1 MGSRFGPQG
10 AAIGFALGFFL
21 ISGTVSTG
29 CINKDGEALPA
40 GLMSFPIAIE
50 LSVDADADGNP
61 KYVYVTSS
69 NFGLQYNSGNVQSYD
84 LEKVVEAIN
93 TGCISAWRHPICLDS
108 EYTGDVNHPW
118 CVCDPATDINCAPVP
133 QGIRQRCLE
142 NDFEGD
148 INDPACA
155 CEPLVPEPDVPPGE
169 ECVPI
174 PFDRCSVVPE
184 ELQFRDPG
192 AALRLVPVEGLI
204 RGEVEIG
211 SFSDGLGISTDGR
224 RVYVPVRSD
233 ANLTFIDVNPEGQL
247 NCGGGFGTRHTCME
261 PYRSG
266 SIEQVNPSVELEL
279 PPDPVDVF
287 VGDLAADFAPP
298 SNPDDPAFR
307 GDYILMAHRE
317 GKASMFFDQ
326 LRTGGPEP
334 QQRPRLAA
342 TLDELAPEQVT
353 ITYEPGAKRAWI
365 PSAEIAAI
373 VRLGIGIDG
382 DPTQSYLFDA
392 GTLVV
397 SGLDNG
403 VSNRDIRFDPRPGRN
418 LAYIVSRSPE
428 ALVVARSDV
437 AGGDLNMLGQIPT
450 CRDPSRIQVDEVE
463 VPARGGTVLLAF
475 VSCFLA
481 RSVQIIDTDNFQGIT
496 ILTNISG
503 AFEFVIDKRRL
514 LMYTADFSTSVLRV
528 ADLRPLVA
536 CLEGGVGGPEE
547 CSPQLLGLVG
557 LPQPVSELPR

>member
-1 MGSRFGPQG
+1 MIGSIP
-10 AAIGFALGFFL
+10 
-21 ISGTVSTG
+21 TG
-29 CINKDGEALPA
+29 CVNKEGQPLPP

-50 LSVDADADGNP
+50 LSVDEDADGNP

-84 LEKVVEAIN
+84 LEKMVEAIM
-93 TGCISAWRHPICLDS
+93 TECVGAGVAEECLRSD
-108 EYTGDVNHPW
+108 Y
-118 CVCDPATDINCAPVP
+118 
-133 QGIRQRCLE
+133 
-142 NDFEGD
+142 EGD
-148 INDPACA
+148 INDPSCA
-155 CEPLVPEPDVPPGE
+155 CDPIADAACVAVPP
-169 ECVPI
+169 
-174 PFDRCSVVPE
+174 DRCSVVPAS
-184 ELQFRDPG
+184 LRFRDLG
-192 AALRLVPVEGLI
+192 AALRVVPVEGLL

-211 SFSDGLGISTDGR
+211 SFSDGLGLATDGR
-224 RVYVPVRSD
+224 RLYVPVRSD
-233 ANLTFIDVNPEGQL
+233 ANLTYIDVNEEGL
-247 NCGGGFGTRHTCME
+247 LSCGGEFGEAHTCMD

-266 SIEQVNPSVELEL
+266 SIEQVNPSVDLTL
-279 PPDPVDVF
+279 PSDPVDVY

-317 GKASMFFDQ
+317 GKASMFLDQ
-326 LRTGGPEP
+326 LRPGGPEP
-334 QQRPRLAA
+334 QKRPRLAA
-342 TLDELAPEQVT
+342 TLEDLAPEQVT

-365 PSAEIAAI
+365 PSALSTEITR
-373 VRLGIGIDG
+373 VGIGIDG

-392 GTLVV
+392 GTLFVT
-397 SGLDNG
+397 GLDTG
-403 VSNRDIRFDPRPGRN
+403 AVNRDIRFDPRPGRD

-428 ALVVARSDV
+428 ALIVARSDV

-450 CRDPSRIQVDEVE
+450 CRDPSRLQVAE
-463 VPARGGTVLLAF
+463 VPARGGTALLAF

-481 RSVQIIDTDNFQGIT
+481 RSVQVIDADKFQGIT

-503 AFEFVIDKRRL
+503 AFEFVIDGPRL

-536 CLEGGVGGPEE
+536 CLESGNSGPEE
-547 CSPQLLGLVG
+547 CSPRLLGLVG

>member
-10 AAIGFALGFFL
+10 AAIGFALGFLL

-29 CINKDGEALPA
+29 CINRDGEALPA

-50 LSVDADADGNP
+50 LGVDEDANGNP
-61 KYVYVTSS
+61 KYVFVTSS

-84 LEKVVEAIN
+84 LEKMVEAIN
-93 TGCISAWRHPICLDS
+93 TGCVSAWRVPECLDS
-108 EYTGDVNHPW
+108 DYTGDVNAPA
-118 CVCDPATDINCAPVP
+118 CICDPAMEVNCSPVP
-133 QGIRQRCLE
+133 QGIRQRCL
-142 NDFEGD
+142 DPGFAGD
-148 INDPACA
+148 INDPVCA
-155 CEPLVPEPDVPPGE
+155 CEPLAPPEAGDGPGD
-169 ECVPI
+169 ECVSI
-174 PFDRCSVVPE
+174 PFDRCSVVPSG
-184 ELQFRDPG
+184 LQFRDPG
-192 AALRLVPVEGLI
+192 AALRLVPVDGLI
-204 RGEVEIG
+204 RGEVAIG
-211 SFSDGLGISTDGR
+211 SFSDGLAVGTDGR

-233 ANLTFIDVNPEGQL
+233 ANLTFIDVNEEGEL
-247 NCGGGFGTRHTCME
+247 DCGGGFGTRHTCTN

-266 SIEQVNPSVELEL
+266 SAELVNPSAPINL
-279 PPDPVDVF
+279 PADPVDVF

-298 SNPDDPAFR
+298 NNPDDPAFR

-317 GKASMFFDQ
+317 GSASMFFDQ
-326 LRTGGPEP
+326 FRPGGPEP
-334 QQRPRLAA
+334 QRRPRLAA
-342 TLDELAPEQVT
+342 TVDELAPEQVT

-365 PSAEIAAI
+365 PSAEVAAI

-392 GTLVV
+392 GALFVT
-397 SGLDNG
+397 GLDAG
-403 VSNRDIRFDPRPGRN
+403 ISNRDIRFDPRPDRN

-428 ALVVARSDV
+428 ALIVARSNV
-437 AGGDLNMLGQIPT
+437 AGGDLNMIGQIPT
-450 CRDPSRIQVDEVE
+450 CRDPSRIQIAE
-463 VPARGGTVLLAF
+463 VPARGETVVLAF

-481 RSVQIIDTDNFQGIT
+481 RSVQVIDTDKFQGIT

-503 AFEFVIDKRRL
+503 AFEFVIDAPRL

-536 CLEGGVGGPEE
+536 CLEGGTDGPEE